1 MSFAASGGGIVVPSL
16 CCYRSVSGTE
26 AKMYVKTIG
35 PAEAT
40 GELAAL
46 YEAEIQSMGRVMEA
60 TEC

>member
-1 MSFAASGGGIVVPSL
+1 
-16 CCYRSVSGTE
+16 
-26 AKMYVKTIG
+26 MYVKTIG

-60 TEC
+60 TVSS